1 MQRLK
6 IGLIFLLSF
15 CLAQS
20 LGHAQDKRGVDIVVK
35 TKEGTTVSSYK
46 DSYALVVGVSDYSN
60 GWPDLPNTISDATKV
75 KNSLEQQGF
84 QVTLVTNPTH
94 DQFKRALDD
103 FIFNNGI
110 FEDNR
115 LLFYFAGHGYSMDMG
130 YGGTTGYIVP
140 SDAPIPQQNK
150 ASFMRKAISMREFDN
165 QARQIQAKHVL
176 YIFDSCFSGSI
187 FALSRSIPDAISEK
201 IMNPVRQFITAGS
214 ENEEVP
220 DKSIFTD
227 QLVSAL
233 SGEGDI
239 IKDGYLTGSELG
251 LFLQDKVEKYSNATQ
266 HPQYGKIRDPKLDKG
281 DFVFVLKPDRPA
293 PKSGIDRETNPPSI
307 ANLTDE
313 KVEQG
318 KSFAIR
324 ARVTDDNSGVRNVIL
339 AFKNS
344 NSDAWNKVNMQ
355 PTSGDV
361 YEYIISEDQIE
372 SPQIAYYFA
381 AVDKAGNKKVLSETP
396 NKSFTTEVEKKKS
409 RKKWLWIIPPVAII
423 AGYLIYQQM
432 PGTVDISVDIN

>member
-1 MQRLK
+1 MRRTNLC
-6 IGLIFLLSF
+6 LTFLLSF
-15 CLAQS
+15 LLAESSGQ
-20 LGHAQDKRGVDIVVK
+20 AQNKRGVDIVVK
-35 TKEGTTVSSYK
+35 TKEGTTISSYK
-46 DSYALVVGVSDYSN
+46 DSYALVVGVSDYTN

-75 KNSLEQQGF
+75 KDALERQGF
-84 QVTLVTNPTH
+84 QVTLVTDPT
-94 DQFKRALDD
+94 LDELKQAITD

-115 LLFYFAGHGYSMDMG
+115 LLFYFAGHGYSMEMS
-130 YGGTTGYIVP
+130 YGGKLGYIVP
-140 SDAPIPQQNK
+140 SDAPMPQQNK
-150 ASFMRKAISMREFDN
+150 ANFMKKAISMQEFDN

-187 FALSRSIPDAISEK
+187 FALSRSMPDAISEK
-201 IMNPVRQFITAGS
+201 IKNPVRQFITAGT

-239 IKDGYLTGSELG
+239 IKDSYITGSELG
-251 LFLQDKVEKYSNATQ
+251 MFLQDKVEKYSNATQ

-281 DFVFVLKPDRPA
+281 DFVFVLKPGGVA
-293 PKSGIDRETNPPSI
+293 PSPYRENNPPLI
-307 ANLTDE
+307 TNLTA
-313 KVEQG
+313 KNVGQG
-318 KSFAIR
+318 QSFTIR
-324 ARVTDDNSGVRNVIL
+324 ARVTDDDSGVKNVML

-344 NSDAWNKVNMQ
+344 NAEAWNKVNMQ
-355 PTSGDV
+355 PTAGDI

-381 AVDKAGNKKVLSETP
+381 AIDKAGNKKVLSEAP
-396 NKSFTTEVEKKKS
+396 NKSFMTEIEKKKS
-409 RKKWLWIIPPVAII
+409 SKKWLWIIPPVAII
-423 AGYLIYQQM
+423 AAYLFYQQM
-432 PGTVDISVDIN
+432 PGTVDIWVDLN